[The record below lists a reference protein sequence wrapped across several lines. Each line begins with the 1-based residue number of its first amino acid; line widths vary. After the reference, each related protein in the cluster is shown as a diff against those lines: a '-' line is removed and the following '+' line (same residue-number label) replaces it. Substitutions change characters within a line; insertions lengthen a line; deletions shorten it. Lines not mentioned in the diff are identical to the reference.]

1 SASRGARSSRVSN
14 ASVFLARGSEY
25 GGDVMWRAKPGTA
38 LWRNA
43 CAAVLVTCVT
53 VLSTSS
59 AAWAQTTDRER
70 AETHFDL
77 GRRHVQ
83 AGRCDLAIEEF
94 RQSIDFEPT
103 SVGARLNIGDCYV
116 VLGRL
121 PEAFRQYED
130 AEANARLQNDA
141 RIDAAQRSAAEV
153 QAKLVRVIVR
163 EPEPAVPGAMLSVDG
178 APAGTSPWTI
188 ALTPGTTHVLDASA
202 PDGRRWHAQVRGNAG
217 DTVRFDL
224 TAVAN
229 SPTTT
234 TRAPTAPAAHPGT
247 TQTRGPLAAV
257 GLGTGAVGL
266 ASIATGAVFGVLA
279 LSSRSD
285 LADAVN
291 NDPQCSGRYPDARCE
306 PAAAPRLQPIRDRAF
321 TQSTIA
327 DVGLIGGAA
336 LLAGGVIMF
345 IVAPRSPLR
354 VSVGKGAALE
364 GSF

>member
-1 SASRGARSSRVSN
+1 
-14 ASVFLARGSEY
+14 
-25 GGDVMWRAKPGTA
+25 M
-38 LWRNA
+38 
-43 CAAVLVTCVT
+43 LVTCVT

-202 PDGRRWHAQVRGNAG
+202 PDGRRWHAEVRGNAG

-224 TAVAN
+224 AAVAN
-229 SPTTT
+229 SPPTTT
-234 TRAPTAPAAHPGT
+234 NPIAPADYAGAT
-247 TQTRGPLAAV
+247 KTRGPLAAV
-257 GLGTGAVGL
+257 GLGMGAIGL
-266 ASIATGAVFGVLA
+266 ASVATGVVFGALA

-291 NDPQCSGRYPDARCE
+291 KDPQCSGKYPDARCE
-306 PAAAPRLQPIRDRAF
+306 PAAASRLQPIRDRAF

-345 IVAPRSPLR
+345 IVAPRSSVR
-354 VSVGKGAALE
+354 VSVGNGAALE